1 MKELTLN
8 DLAQSHADQAKAA
21 LDRGR
26 GADMTT
32 RGKCYAGGHVPR
44 RCRHVAGLVRLRRRI
59 SSRRYLKRKPP
70 DHGRAHVPFRARPQ
84 AHKR

>member
-32 RGKCYAGGHVPR
+32 RGKCMREAPFHGDAAMLLD
-44 RCRHVAGLVRLRRRI
+44 RCAPAASHFF
-59 SSRRYLKRKPP
+59 PP
-70 DHGRAHVPFRARPQ
+70 VSEKEAA
-84 AHKR
+84 